1 MSCQYANKRWRS
13 CLTNSYYHQSQ
24 IRSVLCQLCHADRP
38 SIYCIYHSNYFQQLD
53 GQGCYLLMTF
63 LYIVKVGKEMKS
75 AAAFQKKKQ
84 KKLGHISSWC
94 RLQHNSQNHIVNT
107 DMPPVELCDV
117 VARTNL
123 MMCLGVS
130 SIAVCALKNT
140 LTM

>member
-1 MSCQYANKRWRS
+1 MLFVDDILVY
-13 CLTNSYYHQSQ
+13 SQ
-24 IRSVLCQLCHADRP
+24 GRERNEISSGIP
-38 SIYCIYHSNYFQQLD
+38 
-53 GQGCYLLMTF
+53 
-63 LYIVKVGKEMKS
+63 
-75 AAAFQKKKQ
+75 KKKK